1 MFLASKVGARLL
13 TTTTGGGAQRYY
25 RAFQC
30 SHHLRPAKMTTTHQ
44 QIRGCALAAV
54 RSSTRTTTAY
64 DSHSSWKKKKNNDQ
78 LPHRPTKRE
87 CRTEIRTASSSSSSS
102 AVAAAARV
110 KEVAILGSGAAG
122 LTAAYF
128 AAVTQKD
135 AKTVLRVT
143 VYEKT
148 KESGKKILMSGGAR
162 CNVLP
167 VEATI
172 DDYVTDS
179 NPRLA
184 KAILQSWTVPKCLSW
199 LRDDVRLEL
208 GIEHT
213 TNKYFPLSNS
223 SREVRDKLV
232 EACKREG
239 VTFQYET
246 NVKKITKNEAN
257 DTYVVNTEDGKDIEA
272 DVLVLS
278 MGGSSFPAVG
288 TDGTGYVI
296 AERDLKVGVNKPY
309 PALVP
314 LVGEHPGGEYLPG
327 VSLDCQVK
335 IKKVEKKKAKQAAR
349 MGFLF
354 THKGYSGP
362 SILDL
367 SHNVVKSIADGSS
380 KNNSS
385 SNSNSS
391 SVSSSSSSKLVV
403 NWNPSCDWNEVLSPG
418 KSGSDLVVRRLK
430 PLLPTRLCEA
440 LLKEAGVDLT
450 TNVSNLPKKKRVHL
464 IDILSNYEIKAT
476 GHQGY
481 RKAEVTG
488 GGIALEGIDT
498 KTMELKEMKN
508 IYVCGEICDIF
519 GRIGGFNFFW
529 AWTSGR
535 LAGISCSSGCK
546 E

>member
-1 MFLASKVGARLL
+1 MSAAATRLVTNTLHGGVHFQYYYCAKMHRQIGGCGSSSSLATPASSLYKYNCRLL
-13 TTTTGGGAQRYY
+13 RPQTIMAPP
-25 RAFQC
+25 
-30 SHHLRPAKMTTTHQ
+30 PAK
-44 QIRGCALAAV
+44 RGRHSRIIV
-54 RSSTRTTTAY
+54 SS
-64 DSHSSWKKKKNNDQ
+64 
-78 LPHRPTKRE
+78 
-87 CRTEIRTASSSSSSS
+87 ASSSSLHPSTEM
-102 AVAAAARV
+102 
-110 KEVAILGSGAAG
+110 KEVAVLGSGAAG

-128 AAVTQKD
+128 AAVTQKS
-135 AKTVLRVT
+135 KKNFVNVT

-167 VEATI
+167 VEASI
-172 DDYVTDS
+172 SDYVTDS

-184 KAILQSWTVPKCLSW
+184 KAILQSWTVPKCLGW
-199 LRDDVRLEL
+199 LQDDVRLEL

-239 VTFQYET
+239 VVFQYET
-246 NVKKITKNEAN
+246 NVKRITKNEAN
-257 DTYVVNTEDGKDIEA
+257 DTWVVNTEDGKDIEA

-296 AERDLKVGVNKPY
+296 AKRDLKVGVNQPY

-335 IKKVEKKKAKQAAR
+335 IKNVEKKKAKQAPR

-367 SHNVVKSIADGSS
+367 SHNVVKSIADGDG
-380 KNNSS
+380 
-385 SNSNSS
+385 NSNSDNS
-391 SVSSSSSSKLVV
+391 RSSKLVV
-403 NWNPSCDWNEVLSPG
+403 NWNPSCDWNKVLSPG

-440 LLKEAGVDLT
+440 LLKEADIDLN

-481 RKAEVTG
+481 KKAEVTG
-488 GGIALEGIDT
+488 GGIALEGINT

-519 GRIGGFNFFW
+519 GRIGGFNFLW

-535 LAGISCSSGCK
+535 LAGISCCK
-546 E
+546 

>member
-1 MFLASKVGARLL
+1 MA
-13 TTTTGGGAQRYY
+13 T
-25 RAFQC
+25 
-30 SHHLRPAKMTTTHQ
+30 MMHQ
-44 QIRGCALAAV
+44 QIRRGCVSSLA
-54 RSSTRTTTAY
+54 SSSSSVSGNSLERKNNCRQLLRPLERKCRTTT
-64 DSHSSWKKKKNNDQ
+64 
-78 LPHRPTKRE
+78 
-87 CRTEIRTASSSSSSS
+87 RTIAVVSASSSSSSPS
-102 AVAAAARV
+102 PSAAA

-128 AAVTQKD
+128 AAVTQK
-135 AKTVLRVT
+135 AGKNVVKVT
-143 VYEKT
+143 VYERT

-199 LRDDVRLEL
+199 LQDDVRLEL

-239 VTFQYET
+239 VVFQYET

-257 DTYVVNTEDGKDIEA
+257 DKYVVNTEDGKDIEA

-335 IKKVEKKKAKQAAR
+335 IKKVEKKKAKQASR

-367 SHNVVKSIADGSS
+367 SHNVVKSIADGSGE
-380 KNNSS
+380 NNSS

-391 SVSSSSSSKLVV
+391 SSSSSSNSSSKLVV
-403 NWNPSCDWNEVLSPG
+403 NWNPSCDWNQVLSPG

-440 LLKEAGVDLT
+440 LLKEAEVDLT

-535 LAGISCSSGCK
+535 LAGISCCK
-546 E
+546 DC